1 MLATTRPPERQV
13 LPPTVGRWYLA
24 GTWAGNHKPIWFM
37 FWGHQDESKPP
48 TAEEVQ
54 ERLTGT
60 RPGACLERG
69 HLIYAVDHGEAQ
81 RVYRRQY
88 SGRALQEISASA
100 VNTGAA

>member
-1 MLATTRPPERQV
+1 MLATTRPPATQ
-13 LPPTVGRWYLA
+13 LPPLPRGRWFLI
-24 GTWAGNHKPIWFM
+24 GTWAGNHKPCYVM
-37 FWGHQDESKPP
+37 FWGHQDESQPP

-69 HLIYAVDHGEAQ
+69 HLIFAVDHGEAQ

-88 SGRALQEISASA
+88 SGRAIQQISASGL
-100 VNTGAA
+100 NTGAA